1 MQANEV
7 IKTLMSNKK
16 ITQGEITQ
24 RLGMKS
30 QSGVSQALSRDMK
43 TSMLLRFLESMDC
56 ELVVKDK
63 TTREEYAITD

>member
-63 TTREEYAITD
+63 TTGEEYAITD